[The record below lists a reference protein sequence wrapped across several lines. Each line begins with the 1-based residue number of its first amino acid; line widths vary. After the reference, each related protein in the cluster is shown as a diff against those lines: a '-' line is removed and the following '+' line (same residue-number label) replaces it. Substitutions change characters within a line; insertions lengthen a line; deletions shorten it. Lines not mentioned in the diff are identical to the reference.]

1 MGEARWKLMVDQ
13 DGMTIAN
20 DKFRLTAGSESV
32 GGDLAMADTALGTID
47 SGRMEAII
55 TELESMTPRSYGQ
68 FCGLSRALELVGER
82 WSLMII
88 RDLLVTPKSLANIQ
102 RGLPRMP
109 SEVLT
114 ARLRELEY
122 ANVIEGIT
130 RGGEVVY
137 QLTDFGSE
145 LEESLLKFNL
155 WGARMLGVRRGDEI
169 VTTDSSVMALRAT
182 FRPEAAR
189 GLRVGY
195 EFRIGDIVFHARV
208 DDGTLHA
215 APGSLPGADLIIEP
229 GVAMKGL
236 MTGEISPAEALEKG
250 TVRIISGDPALVH
263 RFAELFHIPG
273 AVFAT
278 ER

>member
-1 MGEARWKLMVDQ
+1 MGEARWKLVVDQ
-13 DGMTIAN
+13 DGMTIAS
-20 DKFRLTAGSESV
+20 DKFQLTTGTESI
-32 GGDLAMADTALGTID
+32 GGDLATADTGFDAIE

-55 TELESMTPRSYGQ
+55 AALESMTQRSYGQ

-88 RDLLVTPKSLANIQ
+88 RDLMVTPKSLADIQ
-102 RGLPRMP
+102 RGLPRLP
-109 SEVLT
+109 SELLA
-114 ARLRELEY
+114 ARLRELEH

-130 RGGEVVY
+130 HGDVVIY

-145 LEESLLKFNL
+145 LEETLLTFNR
-155 WGARMLGVRRGDEI
+155 WGARVLGVPRGEEI
-169 VTTDSSVMALRAT
+169 VTTDSLVMALRAT
-182 FRPEAAR
+182 FRPEASR

-195 EFRIGDIVFHARV
+195 EFRLRDIVFHARV

-215 APGSLPGADLIIEP
+215 APGPLPSADLILEP
-229 GVAMKGL
+229 GVSMKGL
-236 MTGEISPAEALEKG
+236 MTGEISPADALEDG
-250 TVRIISGDPALVH
+250 SVRIVSGDPALVH

>member
-1 MGEARWKLMVDQ
+1 MGEARWKLVVDQ
-13 DGMTIAN
+13 DGMTIAS
-20 DKFRLTAGSESV
+20 DKFRLTAGSEAV
-32 GGDLAMADTALGTID
+32 GGDLALADKAFEAIE
-47 SGRMEAII
+47 SGRMEEIVA
-55 TELESMTPRSYGQ
+55 ELESMTQRSYGQ

-88 RDLLVTPKSLANIQ
+88 RDLMVTPKSVADIQ
-102 RGLPRMP
+102 RGLPRLP
-109 SEVLT
+109 SELLAV
-114 ARLRELEY
+114 RLRELEH
-122 ANVIEGIT
+122 AKVVEAIA

-137 QLTDFGSE
+137 QLTDFGGE

-189 GLRVGY
+189 GLRAGY

-215 APGSLPGADLIIEP
+215 APGSLPGADLVIEP
-229 GVAMKGL
+229 GTTMKGM
-236 MTGEISPAEALEKG
+236 MTGEIDPAEALENG
-250 TVRIISGDPALVH
+250 SIRIISGDPALVH

-273 AVFAT
+273 VAQAT